1 MSRRITTFATSFFL
15 ASCAALIAGPAAA
28 DRECYDQSCRMPDV
42 VEPPRP
48 ADEQVANEPAANQ
61 PAASEPT
68 GVVDVVPP
76 QIIEARPPAPERVRP
91 QMVVDPAPHYQ
102 HQPRYSV
109 DAGPRRQQATR
120 RVERSYDGGPV
131 KIVNQG
137 PTYSGLS
144 GGPVYIVNQGPT
156 FGGPGVWPVYRDAEV
171 AVVPAY
177 PHDTPAWKL
186 CQTDQRYRKHHAYC
200 GPHNYHPY
208 GAHGYRRYG
217 TYGGQRGGVN
227 VVYTAPSARII
238 QVEE

>member
-1 MSRRITTFATSFFL
+1 MSRRITTVATGVFL

-42 VEPPRP
+42 VEPPAP
-48 ADEQVANEPAANQ
+48 VEESAANQ
-61 PAASEPT
+61 PAVTEPAVNETT

-76 QIIEARPPAPERVRP
+76 QIIEARPPERVRP
-91 QMVVDPAPHYQ
+91 QMVVDPAPRYQ
-102 HQPRYSV
+102 QQPRYSV
-109 DAGPRRQQATR
+109 DAGPRRQQPPRQA
-120 RVERSYDGGPV
+120 ERSYESGPV

-156 FGGPGVWPVYRDAEV
+156 FGGPGVWPVYREPEV

-177 PHDTPAWKL
+177 PHNTPAWKL
-186 CQTDQRYRKHHAYC
+186 CQMDPRYRSSHAYC
-200 GPHNYHPY
+200 GPYDYHPY
-208 GAHGYRRYG
+208 GAYGYRPNGAYG
-217 TYGGQRGGVN
+217 APRGGVN